1 MNPKKERLLKKQCD
15 YAGAGKQDC
24 ARAWLVARYNDI
36 RRACRLKDPK
46 EATQRTSAPH
56 RARRNVLPCLL
67 KIISGRNGAAAQA
80 KLAWLQSLEPARKKH
95 VLEPVRTFIVRWHK
109 TPDGR
114 VDRTTSNLSFFP
126 GMKPVASENLIVTA
140 ASDEIRT

>member
-1 MNPKKERLLKKQCD
+1 MVLQPSKIGMATI
-15 YAGAGKQDC
+15 AGT
-24 ARAWLVARYNDI
+24 RAEKTR
-36 RRACRLKDPK
+36 
-46 EATQRTSAPH
+46 
-56 RARRNVLPCLL
+56 
-67 KIISGRNGAAAQA
+67 
-80 KLAWLQSLEPARKKH
+80 

-126 GMKPVASENLIVTA
+126 GMKPVASENLIFTA

>member
-1 MNPKKERLLKKQCD
+1 
-15 YAGAGKQDC
+15 
-24 ARAWLVARYNDI
+24 
-36 RRACRLKDPK
+36 
-46 EATQRTSAPH
+46 
-56 RARRNVLPCLL
+56 
-67 KIISGRNGAAAQA
+67 
-80 KLAWLQSLEPARKKH
+80 LAWLQSLEPARKKH

-140 ASDEIRT
+140 ASDEIRNVISVIDTRPRADIELKRIAERLAQLTY

>member
-1 MNPKKERLLKKQCD
+1 MRLRWRWRWRWRWK
-15 YAGAGKQDC
+15 AGLR
-24 ARAWLVARYNDI
+24 ARGWPVARYNDI
-36 RRACRLKDPK
+36 RRAYRLKDPK
-46 EATQRTSAPH
+46 EETQRTSAPH

-109 TPDGR
+109 TPDHR
-114 VDRTTSNLSFFP
+114 VDCTISNLSFFLA
-126 GMKPVASENLIVTA
+126 MKPVASENLIVTA
-140 ASDEIRT
+140 ANDEIRT